1 MTNTGKATLAL
12 IALACLSVQNLYS
25 QDTRPDIVLLL
36 ADDWEFPHA
45 TPYGDRVV
53 DTRVFD
59 NVAAEG
65 MLFTRAYSAAPHSS
79 PSRASILKVA
89 QEDLALCL
97 DFL

>member
-12 IALACLSVQNLYS
+12 IPLACLSVQNLYS

-53 DTRVFD
+53 DTGFSTMWRRRVCSLQ
-59 NVAAEG
+59 G
-65 MLFTRAYSAAPHSS
+65 LTAPHLILLL
-79 PSRASILKVA
+79 PEPAS
-89 QEDLALCL
+89 
-97 DFL
+97 